1 MNVSIDISYYPLTEA
16 FVPPILDFI
25 SRLNQYTEIKVVTS
39 GLSTQV
45 FGSYDDAMRIVS
57 AEMKISCELPHSVFV
72 LKIVNSDRQ
81 HYYGNR

>member
-1 MNVSIDISYYPLTEA
+1 MNISIDISYYPLTDK

-25 SRLNQYTEIKVVTS
+25 SRLNRYSEIMVVTS

-45 FGSYDDAMRIVS
+45 FGSYDDVMRIITS
-57 AEMKISCELPHSVFV
+57 EMKVSCELPHSVFV

-81 HYYGNR
+81 HYHGNE

>member
-1 MNVSIDISYYPLTEA
+1 MNISIDISYYPLTDK

-25 SRLNQYTEIKVVTS
+25 SKLNQYSEIKVVTS

-45 FGSYDDAMRIVS
+45 FGSYDDVMRIITSEIKV
-57 AEMKISCELPHSVFV
+57 SCELPHSVFV

-81 HYYGNR
+81 HYRGNE